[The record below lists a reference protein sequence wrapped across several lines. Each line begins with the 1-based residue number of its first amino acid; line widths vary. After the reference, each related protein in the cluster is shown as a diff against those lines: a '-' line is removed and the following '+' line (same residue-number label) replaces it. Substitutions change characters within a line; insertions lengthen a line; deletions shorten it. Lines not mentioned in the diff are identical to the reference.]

1 MVKSFQVQVCTN
13 QSVAVAYAHRIYVA
27 KGMSWH
33 SNNKRL
39 LFLHYSHVGHWVGS
53 AAILF
58 GKGVHCIDGLVPRPC
73 LGTRLG
79 LNVKAKPNNQWKTK
93 LIQ

>member
-1 MVKSFQVQVCTN
+1 MCTN

-58 GKGVHCIDGLVPRPC
+58 GKGIHCIDDLVPRPG
-73 LGTRLG
+73 LGTKLG
-79 LNVKAKPNNQWKTK
+79 LTGSNTLSGNQTK
-93 LIQ
+93 CEG